1 MLLQMSGHSK
11 IARLQGSTS
20 LALEIMITNFAYG
33 KVLIINS
40 GYYSDR
46 LKMISES
53 AQKQYKYISEI
64 NSVDWTLIDEVSGN
78 YDWIISCYTET
89 SNGILLPIDKLK
101 LLAKRTSAELMLD
114 ATALNRA

>member
-1 MLLQMSGHSK
+1 MSGHSK
-11 IARLQGSTS
+11 IARLQGSAS

-64 NSVDWTLIDEVSGN
+64 NSVDWTLIDEV
-78 YDWIISCYTET
+78 TEIMT
-89 SNGILLPIDKLK
+89 GLSHVIQRLVMEYYYQLIN
-101 LLAKRTSAELMLD
+101 
-114 ATALNRA
+114 